1 MSSERSDL
9 ADAAHVLARLGLVTA
24 FGHVSTRPAK
34 SMLITPAADLATVA
48 ERDVVETSIDVTT
61 LPPRA
66 PAEAWAHMAVYG
78 ARPDARAIVRA
89 HPPGAFALT
98 ATTTSVTPLHGQAA
112 WLGKSIPVHDDAR
125 LLRSRDLAER
135 MVQRLGDGDAVLLRG
150 NGAITVGETL
160 GVAVTRMWLLSTACD
175 VYLTARASGQVTP
188 LTADEITSWRAV
200 GDELIPRLWQHLRR
214 TRGRT
219 PPGDDQPGPSRGDS

>member
-48 ERDVVETSIDVTT
+48 ERDV
-61 LPPRA
+61 
-66 PAEAWAHMAVYG
+66 
-78 ARPDARAIVRA
+78 
-89 HPPGAFALT
+89 
-98 ATTTSVTPLHGQAA
+98 
-112 WLGKSIPVHDDAR
+112 
-125 LLRSRDLAER
+125 
-135 MVQRLGDGDAVLLRG
+135 
-150 NGAITVGETL
+150 

-188 LTADEITSWRAV
+188 LTADEIASWRAV

-214 TRGRT
+214 TGGRT
-219 PPGDDQPGPSRGDS
+219 PPGDDQPGPSRGDA

>member
-98 ATTTSVTPLHGQAA
+98 ATTTSVTPLHG
-112 WLGKSIPVHDDAR
+112 
-125 LLRSRDLAER
+125 
-135 MVQRLGDGDAVLLRG
+135 
-150 NGAITVGETL
+150 
-160 GVAVTRMWLLSTACD
+160 
-175 VYLTARASGQVTP
+175 
-188 LTADEITSWRAV
+188 
-200 GDELIPRLWQHLRR
+200 LWQHLRR
-214 TRGRT
+214 NGGRT
-219 PPGDDQPGPSRGDS
+219 PPGDDQPGPSRGDA